1 MKRALLFILI
11 FLPMLANADAVEI
24 SGIYYNLDSEAKTA
38 EVTSNPNIYM
48 GDITIPESVEYE
60 GITYGVTSIGAYAFA
75 GCTKLASVTIPNTV
89 ATISV
94 SAFRQCSSLISI
106 VIPDGVTFIGGH
118 TFHTCTSLTSV
129 TIGSGVTSIGRLA
142 FAYCKS
148 LTSITIPNSVT
159 TIDYSAF
166 QSCTSLT
173 SVTIGSG
180 VTSIGTG
187 VFRGCD
193 AITSVTS
200 LIENPFAIDG
210 KDKDYPTFSL
220 GTYDNASLYVPKG
233 TVDKYNET
241 EGWKDFANIKEIE
254 EETLEIDNLFY
265 TLNYPKKVAAVTSSR
280 TKYAGEIVIPE
291 SVVYND
297 VTYKV
302 TAIDQ
307 LAFDSCEELT
317 SVTLPNTITTIGFS
331 AFSGCSHLTSINIP
345 EGTTDIGDGAFN
357 GCQSLTSIT
366 IPNSVVKLGE
376 AVFENCINLES
387 VKMSENVTSIDAEAF
402 AGCTNLASIEIPN
415 GVKEIGNWAFRSCE
429 SLTSV
434 TIPETVET
442 IGEYAFNG
450 CNGLTSII
458 IPDKVAY
465 MGQEAFSECENLH
478 ALSIGKG
485 LCTIPERAFTN
496 CEKLESVVFSEG
508 LTTIGIEAFWNCKSI
523 TTIELPN
530 SLTTINR
537 RAFQDCANIKTLSI
551 PSGLTTIETDAF
563 CWCPLESIT
572 VDKENPVFDS
582 RGDCNAI
589 IRTANDELFLG
600 CKNTVIPDDVKHIGV
615 GAFFNIE
622 DLTSI
627 SIPQSV
633 TTIEAQAFDGCKGL
647 TSITIPDNVTYIGIR
662 AFAECIGLTSVV
674 IPNQVRNIDAYAF
687 NGCPLTSITL
697 GSGVKNIG
705 RLAFYSPT
713 EQLTDVYCYA
723 KTVPTARNSFDMSLS
738 QTTLHV
744 PAVSLYAYQTIEP
757 WKNFKEFVALP
768 GSDMGGNCDY
778 IPFVEKY
785 KQWNVVI
792 SYDSPYYGGSLSTF
806 SMEDEVERDGK
817 SYTHASRYLHAECEV
832 QETGLFREEN
842 RRVYKY
848 DEKTGRDIMLYDFSL
863 KEGDTFTYE
872 FGVDQPVNCKVLKQG
887 LLEDGPQIASS
898 CTLTPDGTLDIKYR
912 WLNTWTIGR
921 ENESGEYE
929 EFATWVEGIGAL
941 ENVFGLISNSI
952 RKFSY
957 DLAYV
962 KRIDYEIGYRQNEY
976 LPFSF
981 NRILMHG
988 CDLPTSESNEEYDD
1002 RLHHLTYELEGDR
1015 LHIYG
1020 DVYIQCGPNNYAYF
1034 YERPTDDPSVHM
1046 IEFQPWEVYPVADCM
1061 DHHATDFYV
1070 PGFDPDL
1077 NYIVIDNRG
1086 EEHAVINKMAYRPM
1100 IEEGKVWKT
1109 GSTTGI
1115 RDGIV
1120 KMVEYYYFEGDTII
1134 EGKTCKQMMCQRYV
1148 SPDSPEYNFWAQK
1161 PSLSKVGAW
1170 YEEDKKVYYYDEGK
1184 QSMKM
1189 MYDFSLAANDTL
1201 QFLTDGSSPFIIG
1214 PKQTGGLEGFKGV
1227 YRDIMMCSDEGQNIH
1242 STFWL
1247 EGVGGIDG
1255 PRTNAYNPILADP
1268 VPQFLMSCA
1277 VGDEV
1282 IYLNDEYEDEATPE
1296 GAKKGRFDFT
1306 HTIKTKPQAPARRGA
1321 EGPSLYG
1328 EYNERQLN
1336 INLDPLN
1343 EAYQVSITD
1352 ESGKVVYEKAINAA
1366 GIVALNI
1373 DISNYAEG
1381 RYVVVVENSNESFT
1395 GEFEVQTTGI
1405 KVLDNLTISQSDDFY
1420 DLQGRKLSNSKW
1432 SNGQIRKGIYIK
1444 DGRKFVVK

>member
-1 MKRALLFILI
+1 MKRALLFILV

-106 VIPDGVTFIGGH
+106 VIPDSVTFIGGH

-220 GTYDNASLYVPKG
+220 GTYDNASLYVPRG
-233 TVDKYNET
+233 MVDKYNET

-254 EETLEIDNLFY
+254 EETLEIDNIFY

-307 LAFDSCEELT
+307 LAFDSCEGLT
-317 SVTLPNTITTIGFS
+317 SVTLPNTITTIGFG
-331 AFSGCSHLTSINIP
+331 AFHGCSHLTSINIP
-345 EGTTDIGDGAFN
+345 EGTMDIGDGAFN

-366 IPNSVVKLGE
+366 IPNSVVELGE
-376 AVFENCINLES
+376 AVFNGCTNLES
-387 VKMSENVTSIDAEAF
+387 VKMSENVTSIDAESF
-402 AGCTNLASIEIPN
+402 FGCTNLASIEIPN

-429 SLTSV
+429 NLTSV
-434 TIPETVET
+434 TIPETVES
-442 IGEYAFNG
+442 IGEYAFSG

-458 IPDKVAY
+458 IPDKVVY
-465 MGQEAFSECENLH
+465 MGQEALSECENLH
-478 ALSIGKG
+478 AVSIGKG
-485 LCTIPERAFTN
+485 LRTIPERAFTN
-496 CEKLESVVFSEG
+496 CENLESVVFSEG
-508 LTTIGIEAFWNCKSI
+508 LTTIDTEAFRNCKSI
-523 TTIELPN
+523 AAIELPN
-530 SLTTINR
+530 SLTTINQ
-537 RAFQDCANIKTLSI
+537 RAFQECANIKTLSI
-551 PSGLTTIETDAF
+551 PSGLTTIDISAF
-563 CWCPLESIT
+563 RWCPLESIT
-572 VDKENPVFDS
+572 VDKENTVFDS

-589 IRTANDELFLG
+589 IRTSNDELFLG

-627 SIPQSV
+627 TIPQSV
-633 TTIEAQAFDGCKGL
+633 TTIEATAFDGCKGL

-662 AFAECIGLTSVV
+662 AFAECMGLTSVV

-1070 PGFDPDL
+1070 PGFDPNL
-1077 NYIVIDNRG
+1077 NYYVLDNKG
-1086 EEHAVINKMAYRPM
+1086 EKHPVINKMAYRPM
-1100 IEEGKVWKT
+1100 IEDGKVWVVKVISD
-1109 GSTTGI
+1109 GSPTEEWI
-1115 RDGIV
+1115 
-1120 KMVEYYYFEGDTII
+1120 EYYYFDGDTIVD
-1134 EGKTCKQMMCQRYV
+1134 GQAAKRMLCDRTASRQ
-1148 SPDSPEYNFWAQK
+1148 DTNGEY
-1161 PSLSKVGAW
+1161 VGAW
-1170 YEEDKKVYYYDEGK
+1170 YEQDKKVYFAGNGK
-1184 QSMKM
+1184 QQFELL
-1189 MYDFSLAANDTL
+1189 YDFT
-1201 QFLTDGSSPFIIG
+1201 
-1214 PKQTGGLEGFKGV
+1214 
-1227 YRDIMMCSDEGQNIH
+1227 
-1242 STFWL
+1242 
-1247 EGVGGIDG
+1247 
-1255 PRTNAYNPILADP
+1255 
-1268 VPQFLMSCA
+1268 
-1277 VGDEV
+1277 
-1282 IYLNDEYEDEATPE
+1282 
-1296 GAKKGRFDFT
+1296 
-1306 HTIKTKPQAPARRGA
+1306 
-1321 EGPSLYG
+1321 
-1328 EYNERQLN
+1328 
-1336 INLDPLN
+1336 
-1343 EAYQVSITD
+1343 
-1352 ESGKVVYEKAINAA
+1352 
-1366 GIVALNI
+1366 
-1373 DISNYAEG
+1373 
-1381 RYVVVVENSNESFT
+1381 
-1395 GEFEVQTTGI
+1395 
-1405 KVLDNLTISQSDDFY
+1405 
-1420 DLQGRKLSNSKW
+1420 
-1432 SNGQIRKGIYIK
+1432 
-1444 DGRKFVVK
+1444 